1 MPRGAVIA
9 LGMGAELPNRL
20 PDGSITA
27 SSEWIHDQTGE
38 EGRSDET
45 GRALDARM
53 SDERRA
59 RYEQRRFLY
68 RDKTGATRDADRDA
82 IIDKFRVRNAVKRV
96 HDLAEELAKS
106 APVKAERKSKDEK
119 KDAPEGAEAE
129 GGGGP

>member
-20 PDGSITA
+20 PYGSITA

-53 SDERRA
+53 PDSKKTFHEWYMLPAWTARHDECHSTLDGEWLQIAFA
-59 RYEQRRFLY
+59 RPVEL
-68 RDKTGATRDADRDA
+68 
-82 IIDKFRVRNAVKRV
+82 VAVETASKRWRQSSRP
-96 HDLAEELAKS
+96 HRLRYLGRHPSSCNSLKGS
-106 APVKAERKSKDEK
+106 
-119 KDAPEGAEAE
+119 
-129 GGGGP
+129 